1 MEDRPSKEAI
11 VEEFKGGFALID
23 EDVLQQIL
31 SRLPAKSFAFAACV
45 CSSWTRVCARILS
58 RPNLLSALSLN
69 PNLERAV
76 DEAIDRVL
84 AEPIRPHFA
93 IAFVGKKFS
102 LKSIHRRV
110 TRRLGSG
117 IPIIINKTPGIIGA
131 DALTDEFREVKWVKG
146 DTENSYN
153 SARNADRGLVL
164 VVGFV
169 PGLRVRAVPLL
180 NLSSGSSLVSS
191 IDKFVTDIKDFAT
204 SVSGCSSPVGII
216 MFADQWFDMKL
227 VLEKLDY
234 AMSKDTAI
242 VGDDGSCGFLYS
254 NGADSIIMVENE
266 QISSKSE
273 EHAYKNLGLLAV
285 GLVFAM
291 EKESSHGEIQ
301 FSVAL
306 STGVSPLGPIYKGAS
321 VRVVNRNNNPDC
333 ATWLTARREG
343 SIEEI
348 GGIRIIQD
356 IDHEQVA
363 DDVFTDDLYIGVV
376 RRRKCSIGPE
386 KVKWISSI
394 AFTEVKGADEEHL
407 FVKGD
412 GIKTGDQ
419 FQFYQPDPD
428 SALSSRNRVL
438 EDFKALKL
446 DGCSKHEMFK
456 SGCGNRDTEVFGGLI
471 FCCFGRGESFF
482 GHPNVDSSALTDN
495 FPGLPIGGMFC
506 FGEIGRSAV
515 AVRGTPVNCFFH
527 VYSTVYLLM
536 LYKPRKP

>member
-1 MEDRPSKEAI
+1 MEDPALKKEAI
-11 VEEFKGGFALID
+11 VEESKGGFGLLS

-45 CSSWTRVCARILS
+45 CSSWTRICARILS
-58 RPNLLSALSLN
+58 RPNLLSTLSLN
-69 PNLERAV
+69 PNSERAV

-84 AEPIRPHFA
+84 AVPIRPHFA
-93 IAFVGKKFS
+93 IAFVGKKFN
-102 LKSIHRRV
+102 LKIIHCRFR
-110 TRRLGSG
+110 RRLGSG
-117 IPIIINKTPGIIGA
+117 IPIIINKAPGIIGA
-131 DALTDEFREVKWVKG
+131 DAFTDEFKEVKWVEG
-146 DTENSYN
+146 DSENSYN

-180 NLSSGSSLVSS
+180 NLSSEGSSLVSS
-191 IDKFVTDIKDFAT
+191 IDKFVTDIKDFTA

-216 MFADQWFDMKL
+216 LFADQWFDTKL

-234 AMSKDTAI
+234 AMSKDTAV

-254 NGADSIIMVENE
+254 NGADSIITVENE
-266 QISSKSE
+266 HISSKIQ
-273 EHAYKNLGLLAV
+273 AYPNLGLLAV
-285 GLVFAM
+285 ALVFAM
-291 EKESSHGEIQ
+291 EKESSHREIQ

-321 VRVVNRNNNPDC
+321 VRVVNSRNSLDC

-343 SIEEI
+343 SVEEI
-348 GGIRIIQD
+348 GGLRIIED
-356 IDHEQVA
+356 IDHEVE

-394 AFTEVKGADEEHL
+394 AFTEVNGADEEHL

-419 FQFYQPDPD
+419 FQFYQPDPN

-438 EDFKALKL
+438 EDFKVLKQ
-446 DGCSKHEMFK
+446 DGCSKREIVK
-456 SGCGNRDTEVFGGLI
+456 SVHGNCDTEVFGGLI
-471 FCCFGRGESFF
+471 FSCYGRGESFF
-482 GHPNVDSSALTDN
+482 GHPNVDSSALTEN

-506 FGEIGRSAV
+506 LGEIGRSAV
-515 AVRGTPVNCFFH
+515 SVRGTPINCFFH

-536 LYKPRKP
+536 LYKPKKP